1 MAFAGVSAT
10 TIRVDLKS
18 CPGGFVEL
26 RRMTYGEKLERQNE
40 MKLSL
45 ELGKGKD
52 LRGEMAMANKAATQR
67 DFKNCIMSHNLEKD
81 TNGTPFDFSNPYDVL
96 LLDPRVGE
104 EIDAEKAKQEAG
116 KADAASADAASS
128 E

>member
-10 TIRVDLKS
+10 TIRVDLRS

-45 ELGKGKD
+45 ELGKGKE
-52 LRGEMAMANKAATQR
+52 LRGEMAMANTAATQR

-104 EIDAEKAKQEAG
+104 EIDREINKLNNFEDSDEG
-116 KADAASADAASS
+116 N